1 MIQGR
6 SIVLGAALA
15 LGLVAVLR
23 PVGTTAQGAASTLG
37 ARRCVGMFVAPEYRG
52 QTIPATLNG
61 MKVVGE
67 APCGGQF
74 LGFIERIPEAAQ
86 NTEQFM
92 QLMVMQGF
100 WIGLVVAF
108 IVEAVEMVIMV
119 VKVIKEAIEG

>member
-6 SIVLGAALA
+6 SIALGAALT

-74 LGFIERIPEAAQ
+74 LGFAP
-86 NTEQFM
+86 
-92 QLMVMQGF
+92 QGVCRA
-100 WIGLVVAF
+100 WDDGS
-108 IVEAVEMVIMV
+108 VEMLASPVPPCPGETV
-119 VKVIKEAIEG
+119 WVWLSFPP